1 MKDINTYEIDI
12 RYGGQEKAQIEITQ
26 IYENTVKKQ
35 AFQILKQ
42 QYTGENETAPLAN
55 AGFSIYLIK
64 DLSIV
69 KDGKITKNQDGSYTL
84 NDESAK
90 GDARLQGKANK
101 NGTYKIGDL
110 VNYYYKIQYIEET
123 MKLLGQGKEA
133 YYPYDLK
140 GETRV
145 KDYSNS
151 QEGETTPEI
160 ISNNSGYVKSPKL
173 AYGEYI
179 VIETSVPHNKEA
191 IVPFTIT
198 IETNDNEAQSLRY
211 VVDPDFKSRIK
222 IYTKDI
228 ETKQTIL
235 KDNAKF
241 VVKNLDTGELVTYKT
256 WSMLGGNV
264 EYGTYETPY
273 QTNKKGYT
281 IVPNELGVGNY
292 ELIQLNAPEGYVLNG
307 YEGHSENGEIVNTP
321 EASVKFEIGTN
332 QMYYVDNELNSNVI
346 VTVEENK
353 TQVGTLEVKVI
364 GEKLIDVDK
373 HGKQEESDLTEDL
386 EQEPYGFQ
394 YEKDPLE
401 GVQIGL
407 YAKENIYSGDN
418 QGTILY
424 NQNEL
429 VQTKS
434 TNKEGKA
441 HFDNVPIGKYYVKE
455 TKTIYGFIANEE
467 EKEIEVV
474 YGKNEVEIE
483 KQKTPVTKHKIEKE
497 SKRQTLIIQV
507 SSIDKET
514 GEPIEG
520 QKIGIYAKE
529 DIYDKDGNLEVKKD
543 ELIEIIV
550 TGKDGTA
557 STTADLPLSTY
568 YAKEIKPAPGYTKND
583 ETIDIDGTK
592 PGEKDEDGKEIVEP
606 EEKFQS
612 TKTSIQIK
620 AIDKEGEPVEGSVLQ
635 IVDESGNI
643 VEEWTSGGET
653 KQIQKLKTG
662 ITYTIK
668 QKTPKAGYA
677 SIEEIHFKLQ
687 GNGDLE
693 EQTSEEHNTI
703 KVIHYETKLEI
714 HLTDKATKEEIVG
727 IQFEIYKAKENTKA
741 NNTGANNEEPTTK
754 AGEKIGEFTIEENGS
769 YKEKLPIGEYIL
781 RQKEGQE
788 ELLQQK
794 GYAKLPDKTIKV
806 KDTKELQIV
815 NLEQDYTKLEIE
827 IIDKDTKAPI
837 PGIKVEIYEVITKED
852 GTKEIGKKI
861 EEITTKEGQTIVER
875 LPVGEYILKEVEGQ
889 EELYEKGYV
898 TNEKFEFKIED
909 KEETQKITIEQAKSK
924 LEINI
929 TDEEGKVPGVIIE
942 IKDKETGE
950 VVKEI
955 ITTEDENIIDKLP
968 LGDYIIHIKDVPYD
982 KGYVKGK
989 DKEITIID
997 TTETQKIN
1005 LTQDYTKVE
1014 IRLLDIDTKEP
1025 VIRRNLSCYRRKRKR
1040 SKRAMANR
1048 WKTT

>member
-1 MKDINTYEIDI
+1 
-12 RYGGQEKAQIEITQ
+12 
-26 IYENTVKKQ
+26 
-35 AFQILKQ
+35 
-42 QYTGENETAPLAN
+42 
-55 AGFSIYLIK
+55 
-64 DLSIV
+64 
-69 KDGKITKNQDGSYTL
+69 
-84 NDESAK
+84 
-90 GDARLQGKANK
+90 
-101 NGTYKIGDL
+101 
-110 VNYYYKIQYIEET
+110 
-123 MKLLGQGKEA
+123 
-133 YYPYDLK
+133 
-140 GETRV
+140 
-145 KDYSNS
+145 
-151 QEGETTPEI
+151 
-160 ISNNSGYVKSPKL
+160 
-173 AYGEYI
+173 
-179 VIETSVPHNKEA
+179 
-191 IVPFTIT
+191 
-198 IETNDNEAQSLRY
+198 
-211 VVDPDFKSRIK
+211 
-222 IYTKDI
+222 
-228 ETKQTIL
+228 
-235 KDNAKF
+235 
-241 VVKNLDTGELVTYKT
+241 
-256 WSMLGGNV
+256 MLFRS

-386 EQEPYGFQ
+386 EQEPYGFK
-394 YEKDPLE
+394 YEQDPLE
-401 GVQIGL
+401 GVELGL
-407 YAKENIYSGDN
+407 YAKEDIYTGDK
-418 QGTILY
+418 QGTKQY
-424 NQNEL
+424 KQDEL
-429 VQTKS
+429 VEMQK
-434 TNKEGKA
+434 TNEEGKA
-441 HFDNVPIGKYYVKE
+441 YFDNVPIGKYYVKE

-653 KQIQKLKTG
+653 KQIKKLKTG

-677 SIEEIHFKLQ
+677 SIEEKHFKLQ

-727 IQFEIYKAKENTKA
+727 IQFEIYEAKTNNEEATNKTEEKQTGEKKEQA
-741 NNTGANNEEPTTK
+741 NNTGANNEEATTK
-754 AGEKIGEFTIEENGS
+754 SGEKVGEFTIEENGS

-794 GYAKLPDKTIKV
+794 GYAKLPDKTIEV

-827 IIDKDTKAPI
+827 IIDKDTQAPI
-837 PGIKVEIYEVITKED
+837 PRIKVEIYEVITKED
-852 GTKEIGKKI
+852 GTKEIDKRI

-875 LPVGEYILKEVEGQ
+875 LPVGEYILKEVPEQ
-889 EELYEKGYV
+889 EELYKKGYV

-950 VVKEI
+950 IVKEI
-955 ITTEDENIIDKLP
+955 ITKEDENIIEKLP
-968 LGDYIIHIKDVPYD
+968 PGEYIIHIKDVPYD

-1025 VIRRNLSCYRRKRKR
+1025 VIGGTLVVIDENGKEVSERWLTDGKPHRINKLPIGKYYLVETEAPTLKGYVRTEKVAFEVKEMGEIQYVEMLQDYTRIQLKPKEIG
-1040 SKRAMANR
+1040 RAHV
-1048 WKTT
+1048 